1 MKKFLRVFLI
11 FIGVFFLASCGSK
24 IETKTF
30 VGSPQDGIDST
41 LTYTYQ
47 GDKVLTQTAKN
58 IVSYEK
64 LGITKEEAKTALE
77 PVSKQYED
85 IKGLDYKLT
94 YEDKQAIEKLTIN
107 YEKLDYDK
115 AKKVDGIQ
123 IDGDS
128 SKGISMK
135 KSQELVESEGY
146 TEQK

>member
-1 MKKFLRVFLI
+1 MRFKNRD
-11 FIGVFFLASCGSK
+11 
-24 IETKTF
+24 KTF

-58 IVSYEK
+58 IVSYDK

-115 AKKVDGIQ
+115 AKKWMVSRLMEILLR
-123 IDGDS
+123 
-128 SKGISMK
+128 
-135 KSQELVESEGY
+135 ELA
-146 TEQK
+146 

>member
-58 IVSYEK
+58 IVSYDK
-64 LGITKEEAKTALE
+64 LGITKEEAKQRWNPFLNNMRT
-77 PVSKQYED
+77 S
-85 IKGLDYKLT
+85 KGLIT
-94 YEDKQAIEKLTIN
+94 N
-107 YEKLDYDK
+107 
-115 AKKVDGIQ
+115 
-123 IDGDS
+123 
-128 SKGISMK
+128 
-135 KSQELVESEGY
+135 
-146 TEQK
+146 

>member
-1 MKKFLRVFLI
+1 MTNWGLQRR
-11 FIGVFFLASCGSK
+11 G
-24 IETKTF
+24 
-30 VGSPQDGIDST
+30 
-41 LTYTYQ
+41 
-47 GDKVLTQTAKN
+47 
-58 IVSYEK
+58 
-64 LGITKEEAKTALE
+64 KTALE

>member
-1 MKKFLRVFLI
+1 MRFKNRD
-11 FIGVFFLASCGSK
+11 
-24 IETKTF
+24 KTF

-47 GDKVLTQTAKN
+47 GDKVLTQTAKTLFLMTN
-58 IVSYEK
+58 WG
-64 LGITKEEAKTALE
+64 LQRRGKTALE

-115 AKKVDGIQ
+115 AKKWMVSRLMEILLRNQHEEKPRIG
-123 IDGDS
+123 GVTRLYRT
-128 SKGISMK
+128 K
-135 KSQELVESEGY
+135 
-146 TEQK
+146 

>member
-58 IVSYEK
+58 IVSYDK
-64 LGITKEEAKTALE
+64 LGITKKRQ
-77 PVSKQYED
+77 KQRWNPFLNNMRTS
-85 IKGLDYKLT
+85 KGLIT
-94 YEDKQAIEKLTIN
+94 N
-107 YEKLDYDK
+107 
-115 AKKVDGIQ
+115 
-123 IDGDS
+123 
-128 SKGISMK
+128 
-135 KSQELVESEGY
+135 
-146 TEQK
+146 

>member
-1 MKKFLRVFLI
+1 M
-11 FIGVFFLASCGSK
+11 
-24 IETKTF
+24 
-30 VGSPQDGIDST
+30 
-41 LTYTYQ
+41 
-47 GDKVLTQTAKN
+47 
-58 IVSYEK
+58 
-64 LGITKEEAKTALE
+64 E

-135 KSQELVESEGY
+135 KKPRIGGVTRLYRTKIIKESVR
-146 TEQK
+146 QWALLHAFF

>member
-47 GDKVLTQTAKN
+47 GDKVLTQTA
-58 IVSYEK
+58 
-64 LGITKEEAKTALE
+64 
-77 PVSKQYED
+77 
-85 IKGLDYKLT
+85 
-94 YEDKQAIEKLTIN
+94 N
-107 YEKLDYDK
+107 YEKLYYDK

>member
-58 IVSYEK
+58 IVSYDK

-77 PVSKQYED
+77 PVS
-85 IKGLDYKLT
+85 
-94 YEDKQAIEKLTIN
+94 KQAIEKLTIN

>member
-58 IVSYEK
+58 IVSYDK

-85 IKGLDYKLT
+85 IKR
-94 YEDKQAIEKLTIN
+94 A
-107 YEKLDYDK
+107 
-115 AKKVDGIQ
+115 
-123 IDGDS
+123 
-128 SKGISMK
+128 
-135 KSQELVESEGY
+135 
-146 TEQK
+146 

>member
-1 MKKFLRVFLI
+1 MKKFLHVFLI

-24 IETKTF
+24 IKTKTF

-58 IVSYEK
+58 IVSYDK

-77 PVSKQYED
+77 PVSKP
-85 IKGLDYKLT
+85 

-135 KSQELVESEGY
+135 KSQELVESQGY

>member
-58 IVSYEK
+58 IVSYDK
-64 LGITKEEAKTALE
+64 IG
-77 PVSKQYED
+77 
-85 IKGLDYKLT
+85 DYKRRGKNSVGT
-94 YEDKQAIEKLTIN
+94 RF
-107 YEKLDYDK
+107 
-115 AKKVDGIQ
+115 
-123 IDGDS
+123 
-128 SKGISMK
+128 
-135 KSQELVESEGY
+135 
-146 TEQK
+146 

>member
-1 MKKFLRVFLI
+1 
-11 FIGVFFLASCGSK
+11 
-24 IETKTF
+24 
-30 VGSPQDGIDST
+30 ST

-58 IVSYEK
+58 IVSYDK

-135 KSQELVESEGY
+135 KSQELVESQGY

>member
-58 IVSYEK
+58 IVSYETNWGLQK
-64 LGITKEEAKTALE
+64 KRQ
-77 PVSKQYED
+77 KQRWNPFLNNTRTS
-85 IKGLDYKLT
+85 KGLIT
-94 YEDKQAIEKLTIN
+94 N
-107 YEKLDYDK
+107 
-115 AKKVDGIQ
+115 
-123 IDGDS
+123 
-128 SKGISMK
+128 
-135 KSQELVESEGY
+135 
-146 TEQK
+146 

>member
-58 IVSYEK
+58 IVSYDK

-94 YEDKQAIEKLTIN
+94 

-135 KSQELVESEGY
+135 KSQELVESQGY

>member
-58 IVSYEK
+58 IVSYDK

-107 YEKLDYDK
+107 K